1 MSLTIHSMDSDA
13 PSNRRTSPVS
23 VLDYDLRAA
32 TFALYTGQKELARTI
47 VEQVKLK
54 RIAKQILR
62 VTPFAHRDL
71 PSPQPFPRP
80 LSVSSKSPAL
90 ESNRR
95 HILLKDNKMSS
106 EARQIANSVNAL
118 LSTGPRTEEGKA
130 RSSQNARKHGLTSAE
145 IILAFEDREEFE
157 ELKSQF
163 ETDIRPQ
170 GAIQQTLFDQ
180 LVASAWNLRRIR
192 RMEYALTDSA
202 AHYMDLIENVELT
215 VRLDRLARHQTR
227 IERSFQ
233 RALRE
238 LKALQ
243 TEAALTTT
251 LPAGFMQNAPPLA
264 SRIQIAKRTQTLAAA
279 ARKYASDDDWSPA
292 ETESRALYQAARLH
306 QPRRVD
312 FNPRPASAGSS
323 VAKA

>member
-1 MSLTIHSMDSDA
+1 
-13 PSNRRTSPVS
+13 
-23 VLDYDLRAA
+23 
-32 TFALYTGQKELARTI
+32 
-47 VEQVKLK
+47 
-54 RIAKQILR
+54 
-62 VTPFAHRDL
+62 
-71 PSPQPFPRP
+71 
-80 LSVSSKSPAL
+80 
-90 ESNRR
+90 
-95 HILLKDNKMSS
+95 MSS
-106 EARQIANSVNAL
+106 EARQVTNSANAL

-157 ELKSQF
+157 ELQSQL
-163 ETDIRPQ
+163 EADVRPQ

-215 VRLDRLARHQTR
+215 VRIDRLARHQTR

-233 RALRE
+233 RALKE

-251 LPAGFMQNAPPLA
+251 LPAGFMRTAPPLA
-264 SRIQIAKRTQTLAAA
+264 SRIQISKRTQALAAT
-279 ARKYASDDDWSPA
+279 ARKSSSGDDWSAA
-292 ETESRALYQAARLH
+292 ESESRALLHAVRLH
-306 QPRRVD
+306 QPQKTR
-312 FNPRPASAGSS
+312 S
-323 VAKA
+323 V